1 MKKTFGYKNRCDKNR
16 SEFQKEINNKSDK
29 NIIYLDECGVKKNES
44 CQHGWSHKSS
54 RLHGLKGSSQH
65 KAVNIIGSLN
75 NHSEIIA
82 PFVFKGSCTAEVFNA
97 YLEKVLSQHLGG
109 NAVVVLDN
117 ASFHKS
123 SDIVQ
128 IAQEYGAEVLYLP
141 PYSPDLNPIE
151 HKWHQVK
158 TKIQKILRD
167 GCDSIYD
174 AVCAATKML
183 SK

>member
-1 MKKTFGYKNRCDKNR
+1 M
-16 SEFQKEINNKSDK
+16 
-29 NIIYLDECGVKKNES
+29 
-44 CQHGWSHKSS
+44 
-54 RLHGLKGSSQH
+54 
-65 KAVNIIGSLN
+65 
-75 NHSEIIA
+75 IA
-82 PFVFKGSCTAEVFNA
+82 PFRLFLSLFPLNEVFNA
-97 YLEKVLSQHLGG
+97 YLEKILSPHLDG
-109 NAVVVLDN
+109 NTVIVLDN

-123 SDIVQ
+123 SNIVQ

-158 TKIQKILRD
+158 TKIRKILRD

-174 AVCAATKML
+174 AVCAAMKML